1 MPVASVLDAAFA
13 VLHLPPNF
21 LIQCP
26 PNLPLPP
33 FVKFVSAALVASTL
47 FVASPL
53 QAASISDP
61 FGELAAIPGLQEA
74 GRPCSSNL
82 PARALSLVDVVDTA
96 LCRNPQTATAW
107 ATARSR
113 AAAVGS
119 ARAAYLPKL
128 SATGSVTETLAG
140 TSSTTSSGVESG
152 SGSDFTSSSSDDR
165 RYSASASLSY
175 LLLDFGGRGASLDG
189 ARALLDAARSTRNA
203 TLQNVYL
210 GAVTSYYGWV
220 SADGSVIAAREAER
234 AAQSSYQAAS
244 TREQIGTATR
254 ADRLQAQT
262 ALAQTQLARV
272 QAEGQLRTARGALA
286 NSMGLPANTPLQL
299 ATAPTVAPSADFVQ
313 KLDPLVAAALAARP
327 DLAAAESTL
336 LAAETDVRVARSAG
350 LPTLSGS
357 LGQTYSRVGER
368 ERDSAT
374 AGLSVSV
381 PIFSGF
387 ENTYRVRAA
396 EAQVES
402 SKAALESLRNQI
414 SQQVFQ
420 AHSELTTQTQSVF
433 TAQALVAAA
442 QESENVARGRYEA
455 GVGTILDLINAQ
467 SSAAD
472 ARRQLILAQSNWAA
486 ARTQLAQAVGA
497 LDPSSDP
504 TVPAANTTPATTTP

>member
-1 MPVASVLDAAFA
+1 MPVLDTAPADP
-13 VLHLPPNF
+13 HF
-21 LIQCP
+21 LIQCR
-26 PNLPLPP
+26 PNFPLSS
-33 FVKFVSAALVASTL
+33 FVKFVSAALIASTL
-47 FVASPL
+47 GMAWPL

-61 FGELAAIPGLQEA
+61 FGELAAIPGLQDA
-74 GRPCSSNL
+74 GRPCSATL

-96 LCRNPQTATAW
+96 LCRNPQTASAW
-107 ATARSR
+107 ATARAR

-128 SATGSVTETLAG
+128 TASGSVTETLAG
-140 TSSTTSSGVESG
+140 TSSTSSAGIDTG
-152 SGSDFTSSSSDDR
+152 SGSDFTASSSDDR
-165 RYSASASLSY
+165 RDSASATLSY
-175 LLLDFGGRGASLDG
+175 LLLDFGGRGAALDG

-210 GAVTSYYGWV
+210 DAVTSYYGWV
-220 SADGSVIAAREAER
+220 SADGSLIAAREAER
-234 AAQSSYQAAS
+234 AAQSSYEAAS

-262 ALAQTQLARV
+262 ALAQTRLARV
-272 QAEGQLRTARGALA
+272 QAEGALRIARGALA
-286 NSMGLPANTPLQL
+286 SSMGLASNTPLQL
-299 ATAPTVAPSADFVQ
+299 APAPTVAPSADFVEQ
-313 KLDPLVAAALAARP
+313 LDPLVSAALAARP
-327 DLAAAESTL
+327 DLAAAEANL
-336 LAAETDVRVARSAG
+336 RAAETDVRAARSAG

-357 LGQTYSRVGER
+357 LGQTYSRIGER

-396 EAQVES
+396 EAQVEA
-402 SKAALESLRNQI
+402 SKAALESLRHQI

-486 ARTQLAQAVGA
+486 ARTQLAQAIGV

-504 TVPAANTTPATTTP
+504 IIPAADATSATTTP

>member
-1 MPVASVLDAAFA
+1 MNFA
-13 VLHLPPNF
+13 RPTLL
-21 LIQCP
+21 LSA
-26 PNLPLPP
+26 LL
-33 FVKFVSAALVASTL
+33 AALSVH
-47 FVASPL
+47 
-53 QAASISDP
+53 AASLSDP
-61 FGELAAIPGLQEA
+61 FGELAAIPGLQET
-74 GRPCSSNL
+74 GRPCPPTL
-82 PARALSLVDVVDTA
+82 PARALTLVDVVDTA

-107 ATARSR
+107 ATARAR
-113 AAAVGS
+113 ASAVGS
-119 ARAAYLPKL
+119 ARSAYLPTI
-128 SATGSVTETLAG
+128 SATGSVTETIAG
-140 TSSTTSSGVESG
+140 DSSTSSAATDSGT
-152 SGSDFTSSSSDDR
+152 GSDFSSSTSSSDR
-165 RYSASASLSY
+165 RYAASASLSY
-175 LLLDFGGRGASLDG
+175 LLFDFGGRGATLDG

-203 TLQNVYL
+203 VLQNVYL

-220 SADGSVIAAREAER
+220 SADGSLIAAREAER
-234 AAQSSYQAAS
+234 AAQSSFEAAS

-272 QAEGQLRTARGALA
+272 QAEGALRTARGALA
-286 NSMGLPANTPLQL
+286 NSMGLPANTALQL
-299 ATAPTVAPSADFVQ
+299 ATAPTVAPSADFVEQ
-313 KLDPLVAAALAARP
+313 LDPLVIAALAARP
-327 DLAAAESTL
+327 DLAAAESNL
-336 LAAETDVRVARSAG
+336 RAAETDVRAARSAG

-357 LGQTYSRVGER
+357 LGQTYSRSGDR

-374 AGLSVSV
+374 AGLSVSI

-402 SKAALESLRNQI
+402 SKAALDSLRNQV

-442 QESENVARGRYEA
+442 RESENVARGRYEA

-497 LDPSSDP
+497 LDPSTDP
-504 TVPAANTTPATTTP
+504 SIPAAETLAVPTSAPVTP